1 MKYNF
6 NTVWYGLI
14 TKLSFKLITGFLVG
28 LATASLIAFIAVGND
43 ADTPQNNTLEN
54 RAQNQNNQG
63 GDKTNRNQ
71 AQDDNQTPT
80 SPTNLLLA
88 DWDRLTSAEKIARN
102 PYNCPADEN
111 NKINLNPENGQCL
124 KSSDETEGSE
134 PTTPA

>member
-14 TKLSFKLITGFLVG
+14 TKLSFKLIAGFLVG

-71 AQDDNQTPT
+71 AQDDNQTPA

-102 PYNCPADEN
+102 P
-111 NKINLNPENGQCL
+111 L
-124 KSSDETEGSE
+124 
-134 PTTPA
+134 